1 MLTPGTLGLLE
12 AMADGPLADLE
23 PTIGDR
29 GAITYP
35 DAEAYLP
42 DGECTSRVLDG
53 LAGRGIV
60 NWEFREKAHRCPECE
75 PTELRYE
82 TVCPECGSPET
93 RRKTILEHAECGYA
107 VPRERFDADG
117 RCPNCGDSFSGM
129 TDEYSPVGERH
140 RCTSCAWHFSEPEGR
155 LRCRRCSQVLR
166 PSRAPEAVRYR
177 YRFAEPRRD
186 WLYTQLA
193 ARGAVGDV
201 LSRRGFET
209 THEETVIGAS
219 GIEYL
224 LDLYGVDEERG
235 LAVLAAVAETPT
247 AEDVIDVHATSIDV
261 DAYPI
266 LLATDGS
273 PDDSVADLADHLDVG
288 LLRPT
293 EPREPALSCEAA
305 PWSGSFR

>member
-29 GAITYP
+29 GTITYP

-42 DGECTSRVLDG
+42 DDERASRVLDG
-53 LAGRGIV
+53 LADRGILDR
-60 NWEFREKAHRCPECE
+60 EFREKVHRCPECE

-93 RRKTILEHAECGYA
+93 RRETILEHANCGYA
-107 VPRERFDADG
+107 APRERFDAEG
-117 RCPNCGDSFSGM
+117 RCPDCGDSFVGI
-129 TDEYSPVGERH
+129 TGEYATVGERH
-140 RCTSCAWHFSEPEGR
+140 RCTACAWRFSEPEGR

-166 PSRAPEAVRYR
+166 PSRAPETIYYR
-177 YRFAEPRRD
+177 YRFAESSRD

-209 THEETVIGAS
+209 AREERVIGAS

-224 LDLYGVDEERG
+224 LDLYGVDAERG

-266 LLATDGS
+266 LLATGES
-273 PDDSVADLADHLDVG
+273 PDAPVADLADHLDVG
-288 LLRPT
+288 LLQPT
-293 EPREPALSCEAA
+293 EPREPALSCEAI
-305 PWSGSFR
+305 PWSGSPR